1 MSILKNEP
9 NLAMYS
15 AVCCC
20 LYPKIFVDMC
30 PDAVVVS
37 LVVDMSPFAVMSPF
51 VADMFP
57 DAVVV
62 LLVVALP
69 FVNAVSC

>member
-1 MSILKNEP
+1 
-9 NLAMYS
+9 
-15 AVCCC
+15 
-20 LYPKIFVDMC
+20 MC

-37 LVVDMSPFAVMSPF
+37 LVVDMSPFAVMIPF